1 MNSSKQ
7 NLECFASF
15 NNSKDLDVFSQGF
28 FIVIQKLIPQ
38 FKMLQIEELGH
49 NTILLDALERKS
61 IQPSY
66 KTPCAYY
73 LYNFSNREV
82 EKEKI
87 CILN

>member
-7 NLECFASF
+7 NLVSLASF

-28 FIVIQKLIPQ
+28 FIVIQKLIPR
-38 FKMLQIEELGH
+38 FKMLHIEELGH
-49 NTILLDALERKS
+49 NTILLETLERKS

-73 LYNFSNREV
+73 IYNYSSRELK
-82 EKEKI
+82 KEEV